1 MSGDIQTFII
11 GRRRVTVDYE
21 ELYDLIFDAPY
32 EFCAW
37 LLDNETWRDL
47 DQVCW
52 GFHIDHVQMLGEW
65 AEQEVAKLPEEIRH
79 PVDGTVRDIPTL
91 LRYLAAAL
99 PWKVANYR
107 YNKAQDAHGEHPPTI
122 ATEEAVR
129 AAAKVLIDAALGY
142 PPPYRDSMMRRTLA
156 WTDYVDRAWLQG
168 LHIPP
173 PWGRRK
179 GQPS

>member
-1 MSGDIQTFII
+1 MSDDIETFII
-11 GRRRVTVDYE
+11 GERRVTVDYE

-37 LLDNETWRDL
+37 LLEHEGWRDL

-52 GFHIDHVQMLGEW
+52 AFHIDHVQMLGEW

-99 PWKVANYR
+99 PWKVANKR
-107 YNKAQDAHGEHPPTI
+107 FLDAQDEYESHAPTI
-122 ATEEAVR
+122 ANEEAVR
-129 AAAKVLIDAALGY
+129 AAGKDLLDAALGY
-142 PPPYRDSMMRRTLA
+142 PPPYRDVMVRRTLA
-156 WTDYVDRAWLQG
+156 WTDYVDRAWIQG
-168 LHIPP
+168 LNIPP
-173 PWGRRK
+173 PWGRRRK
-179 GQPS
+179 PAK